1 MAPPDP
7 RGQLPLT
14 AVVLHILLAL
24 ADGERHG
31 YAIAQEIEE
40 TTAGEIRTGPGTL
53 YGSIQ
58 RMLAASLIEE
68 TLARRRGAD
77 DDERR
82 RYYRMTPFGKRVLE
96 LEVQRLSEIVR
107 LARTKR
113 LIHDTGAAR

>member
-1 MAPPDP
+1 MANRDP
-7 RGQLPLT
+7 RAQLPLT

-31 YAIAQEIEE
+31 YAIAAEIESA
-40 TTAGEIRTGPGTL
+40 TNGEVRTGPGTL

-58 RMLAASLIEE
+58 RMLDADLVEE
-68 TLARRRGAD
+68 VTRKRAAD

-82 RYYRMTPFGKRVLE
+82 RYYRATAFGRRVLT
-96 LEVQRLSEIVR
+96 LEVERLEQVVQ

-113 LIHDTGAAR
+113 VLRGSGA